1 LMFPT
6 AKDGEGERV
15 VAVIDDDE
23 SVREALRG
31 LFQSVGLV
39 TEIYGSVQAF
49 LDAGRLERAG
59 CIVLD
64 IRLSERSGLEFQ
76 EALARSGAA
85 QSVVLISGHVDV
97 QMAVRAMKAGA
108 VDVLTKPVRE
118 QDLLEA
124 VNRAL
129 AADQHRREET
139 KDDQALRARHQTLS
153 ERERQVFALVA
164 AGLLNK
170 QIADRVAIT
179 EATVKLHRGQV
190 MKKMGAISLADLV
203 RMADRFGQSRSGPG
217 ALSGTSRR
225 RRDAPPRARR
235 PQASLRKSRNRPL
248 YCAGFSFIVRCEQ
261 PVITARRVW
270 PATPSRRVSW
280 QSRVTSSNSPVV
292 IRVF

>member
-1 LMFPT
+1 MFPT

-49 LDAGRLERAG
+49 LDAGRLKRVG

-64 IRLSERSGLEFQ
+64 IRLPGRSGLEFQ

-85 QSVVLISGHVDV
+85 QPVVLISGHVDV

-108 VDVLTKPVRE
+108 IDVLPKPVRE

-129 AADQHRREET
+129 AADQQRREEA
-139 KDDQALRARHQTLS
+139 KEDQVLRARHHTLS

-179 EATVKLHRGQV
+179 EATVKLHRSQV
-190 MKKMGAISLADLV
+190 MKKMEAVSLPDLV
-203 RMADRFGQSRSGPG
+203 RMADRM
-217 ALSGTSRR
+217 AK
-225 RRDAPPRARR
+225 AE
-235 PQASLRKSRNRPL
+235 ASPEL
-248 YCAGFSFIVRCEQ
+248 
-261 PVITARRVW
+261 
-270 PATPSRRVSW
+270 
-280 QSRVTSSNSPVV
+280 
-292 IRVF
+292 

>member
-1 LMFPT
+1 MFPT
-6 AKDGEGERV
+6 AKDGESERV

-49 LDAGRLERAG
+49 LDAGGLKRPG

-64 IRLSERSGLEFQ
+64 IRLPGRSGLEFQ

-124 VNRAL
+124 VNKAL
-129 AADQHRREET
+129 AADQQRREDA
-139 KDDQALRARHQTLS
+139 KGDLSLRARFNTLS
-153 ERERQVFALVA
+153 ERERQVFALVS

-170 QIADRVAIT
+170 QIADRVTIT
-179 EATVKLHRGQV
+179 EATVKLHRSQV
-190 MKKMGAISLADLV
+190 MKKMEAGSLPDLV
-203 RMADRFGQSRSGPG
+203 RMADRL
-217 ALSGTSRR
+217 AK
-225 RRDAPPRARR
+225 AE
-235 PQASLRKSRNRPL
+235 ASSEL
-248 YCAGFSFIVRCEQ
+248 
-261 PVITARRVW
+261 
-270 PATPSRRVSW
+270 
-280 QSRVTSSNSPVV
+280 
-292 IRVF
+292 

>member
-1 LMFPT
+1 MFPS
-6 AKDGEGERV
+6 ARDGQAI

-39 TEIYGSVQAF
+39 AEIYGSVQAF
-49 LDAGRLERAG
+49 LDSGQMERAG

-64 IRLSERSGLEFQ
+64 IRLPGRSGLEFQ
-76 EALARSGAA
+76 EALARSGAP

-108 VDVLTKPVRE
+108 IDVLTKPVRE

-129 AADQHRREET
+129 AEDQQRRGQAQRDET
-139 KDDQALRARHQTLS
+139 LRARYHTLS
-153 ERERQVFALVA
+153 DRERQVFALVA

-179 EATVKLHRGQV
+179 EATVKLHRSQV
-190 MKKMGAISLADLV
+190 MKKMGAESLAELV
-203 RMADRFGQSRSGPG
+203 RMADRLAKAETIPG
-217 ALSGTSRR
+217 L
-225 RRDAPPRARR
+225 
-235 PQASLRKSRNRPL
+235 
-248 YCAGFSFIVRCEQ
+248 
-261 PVITARRVW
+261 
-270 PATPSRRVSW
+270 
-280 QSRVTSSNSPVV
+280 
-292 IRVF
+292 